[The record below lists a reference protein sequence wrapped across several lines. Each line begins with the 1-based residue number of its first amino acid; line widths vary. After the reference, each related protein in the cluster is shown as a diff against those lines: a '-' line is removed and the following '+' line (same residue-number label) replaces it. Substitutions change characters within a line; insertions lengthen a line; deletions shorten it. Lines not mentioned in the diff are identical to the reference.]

1 MANGGLK
8 SASFGGG
15 RSVNDSLASPPKHFF
30 GLRTHRQQDIDISYP
45 GLHECLLQNCGQAR
59 QYEGIY
65 MCDDDCVAPSEWGA
79 GHAMWFATR
88 NGFGTLIEA

>member
-1 MANGGLK
+1 MWFGGLWGEDD
-8 SASFGGG
+8 AEHAG
-15 RSVNDSLASPPKHFF
+15 PPS
-30 GLRTHRQQDIDISYP
+30 RTLPFSYP

>member
-1 MANGGLK
+1 M
-8 SASFGGG
+8 
-15 RSVNDSLASPPKHFF
+15 NDSLASPPKHFF

-65 MCDDDCVAPSEWGA
+65 VCDDDCVASNEWGA

-88 NGFGTLIEA
+88 NGFG